1 MSRRFLLVRTR
12 NHAGAFGD
20 NATVGAA
27 MERRQMDAT
36 HSAL

>member
-1 MSRRFLLVRTR
+1 MSRRFLLVPTR
-12 NHAGAFGD
+12 DQADAFGD

-27 MERRQMDAT
+27 MERRQMDAS